1 MKVSD
6 EWNTRNTFI
15 YINSFLIQIRLS
27 TGLIGTIEGPFG
39 ASGKTRIV
47 LKESL
52 KESEKKIIEEGG
64 VKVLLKYIY
73 MELYCLYSNYNIG
86 ISSCEEMV
94 GWSIHDWIFTR
105 KIRRR
110 MKWESLK
117 SLFVFICIWVIFHT
131 CVH

>member
-1 MKVSD
+1 M
-6 EWNTRNTFI
+6 
-15 YINSFLIQIRLS
+15 
-27 TGLIGTIEGPFG
+27 
-39 ASGKTRIV
+39 

-94 GWSIHDWIFTR
+94 G
-105 KIRRR
+105 
-110 MKWESLK
+110 
-117 SLFVFICIWVIFHT
+117 
-131 CVH
+131 